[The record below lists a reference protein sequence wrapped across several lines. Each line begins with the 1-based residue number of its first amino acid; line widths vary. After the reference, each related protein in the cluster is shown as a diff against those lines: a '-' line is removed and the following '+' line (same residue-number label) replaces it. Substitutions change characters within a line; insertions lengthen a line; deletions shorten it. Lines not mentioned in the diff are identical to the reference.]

1 MEQSFKE
8 IIVLI
13 YLNTYK
19 DSYQYNELKMLLD
32 FNTSQLKEFIN
43 IMKEKKLLK
52 ESNILIL
59 SDKALDRL
67 KRLGLENININDLL
81 QDKCSLKFSEQ
92 NKLGFDDIYIPKN
105 FKL

>member
-19 DSYQYNELKMLLD
+19 DSYQYNELKRLLD

-43 IMKEKKLLK
+43 IMKKKKLLK
-52 ESNILIL
+52 ESNILML
-59 SDKALDRL
+59 NYRALDRL

-81 QDKCSLKFSEQ
+81 QEKCSLKFPEQ
-92 NKLGFDDIYIPKN
+92 NKLGFEDVYIPKN